1 MFQKIYLIIF
11 LSRKALQFYRGAQY
25 DISEEIE
32 EMNEK
37 HLSKLA
43 DRQSSSCC
51 WTLKRFFSMGLRPFS
66 CVGVLS
72 ILSLASGFNVVSI
85 YMIEILQDS
94 GSTINPNVAPIIV
107 GTVRLVISSKLPIL
121 LVSFLKMPQI
131 F

>member
-1 MFQKIYLIIF
+1 MNCVCCL

-25 DISEEIE
+25 DISEEIG

-43 DRQSSSCC
+43 NVQSSS
-51 WTLKRFFSMGLRPFS
+51 WRRLFSMSFLRPFS
-66 CVGVLS
+66 CVGVLA

-94 GSTINPNVAPIIV
+94 GSTINPNLAPIIV